1 MSCQGITAGWVWRGA
16 HSAITAGSTGKRPH
30 ALGLSQLQG
39 RASCRRPNTYT
50 LQVSTQKAALG
61 QGSTSTHPH
70 WEQSTRSI
78 HTHPALPDPWHS
90 HRAPGCAHPSKACG
104 WHQLQQPPQ
113 LPRLRSCSSTKPS
126 PGAWCRCCASSSS
139 PLSPPRAGEP
149 RVTFQSPTQSP
160 ALPHHC
166 SESALTSKNWGA
178 SACAWL
184 VMPMG
189 QAVPFAHTS
198 QLLIY
203 QGRLQLQLE
212 RAVDGC
218 KRCGRLGL
226 HRGDGAGGTALPNP
240 APGLNAAHRAGCW
253 GSHRPPWVGYLL
265 LCPGLQSRACP
276 DAGHSSARDVLMAC
290 LGTGCLP
297 WLRPSHA

>member
-1 MSCQGITAGWVWRGA
+1 MHIPTLPHSHTPGHRLYQVLVLQNPHCSTEFVSGGTTTASRSEGETRCPARGSLLTGWVWRGA
-16 HSAITAGSTGKRPH
+16 HSAITAGSTGKKPH

-50 LQVSTQKAALG
+50 LQVSTQRAALG

-70 WEQSTRSI
+70 WEQGSRLI

-113 LPRLRSCSSTKPS
+113 LPRLCSCSSTKPS

-139 PLSPPRAGEP
+139 PLSPPRSGEP

-160 ALPHHC
+160 AIPHHC

-184 VMPMG
+184 AMPMG

-198 QLLIY
+198 
-203 QGRLQLQLE
+203 
-212 RAVDGC
+212 
-218 KRCGRLGL
+218 
-226 HRGDGAGGTALPNP
+226 
-240 APGLNAAHRAGCW
+240 
-253 GSHRPPWVGYLL
+253 
-265 LCPGLQSRACP
+265 
-276 DAGHSSARDVLMAC
+276 
-290 LGTGCLP
+290 
-297 WLRPSHA
+297 